1 MADRKSIPNAVT
13 VFNTFVSSLALLAA
27 FKGSYELSIRLIFV
41 CMSLDVLDGLLARK
55 LNAMS
60 DEGEL
65 LDRVTD
71 RIYQVLIPSL
81 IYVNASSWSLT
92 SQAYAALIITISFWR
107 LVRKVPSKDK
117 FAGLPLFAHT
127 LVIIFGYLGGCL
139 LPGYAMI
146 IMAVLS
152 AVPVPYFRRLRTGG
166 PSETRGTL
174 WQLRISA
181 PILLAFIPYASLSPL
196 FRALL
201 IIAAFYVAFGWVPP
215 LLLGKRSVKA
225 F

>member
-27 FKGSYELSIRLIFV
+27 FKGNYELSIRLIFI

-71 RIYQVLIPSL
+71 RIYQVLAPSL
-81 IYVNASSWSLT
+81 IYVSASSWSLA
-92 SQAYAALIITISFWR
+92 SQAYAALIITVSFWR

-127 LVIIFGYLGGCL
+127 LVIIFGYLGGYL

-152 AVPVPYFRRLRTGG
+152 AVPIPYFRRLRTGG
-166 PSETRGTL
+166 PGETRGTL
-174 WQLRISA
+174 WQLRISV
-181 PILLAFIPYASLSPL
+181 PILLALVPYAPLSLL
-196 FRALL
+196 FRSLL
-201 IIAAFYVAFGWVPP
+201 IFAAFYVAFGWVPP
-215 LLLGKRSVKA
+215 VLFGKRSVKA
-225 F
+225 